1 MKLWL
6 TQRMRRKAKAEAASP
21 AHARGRPMSVESLEH
36 IVRNRVRM
44 FLRHTWLVTV
54 FGTLVIAGCV
64 WAAFYSVTAPQIMR
78 IAAGP
83 AGSASDKI
91 VHVLIDRFAAD
102 KDKIRLR
109 LVSTGGP
116 KESADAMSK
125 GTADLAVLPSTVG
138 DSPSWPVVAIMRQNV
153 MALMVPAP
161 PGVTAPAKKES
172 PAAAKKPSAAPE
184 KKEKPAKTGKGASA
198 TKVAAAKP
206 AKSGKSD
213 KTSKSAK
220 SADTGT
226 DDDSAASSDTEAA
239 DTTAA
244 DKPDKLD
251 KVTKLAGKR
260 VGIITGSVAT
270 ADLLNVLLDH
280 YGVPRDKVQVS
291 LIEPKDLAQAVK
303 ANQIDAVF
311 VAGSATGRAISDAV
325 DAVSQNGQ
333 APSFIDIDEAD
344 GIVKRNPA
352 FDSIDIDA
360 GTFGGNPPSPDDSL
374 KTLSFPE
381 YLVAR
386 KAFNHDAIATLAKLI
401 YSSRLA
407 LAAAL
412 PGEIKIKAP
421 STEKDAGVL
430 VHPGALAYLG
440 DDQKSFFDKY
450 GDDIFY
456 GLLIF
461 PIFGS
466 AIAGMAGYFRKSG
479 RTRRLRLLQKLL
491 DMVRKAN
498 AVPSLEALDQF
509 QHDVDQLVIAVI
521 HQTEREEYDQGAQM
535 AFSLALDQVRF
546 AIGSRRAT
554 LLHPGEGKA
563 SGKYAAA

>member
-1 MKLWL
+1 
-6 TQRMRRKAKAEAASP
+6 
-21 AHARGRPMSVESLEH
+21 MSVESLEH

-54 FGTLVIAGCV
+54 LGTLVIAGCV
-64 WAAFYSVTAPQIMR
+64 WAAFYSVTAPQVMR

-102 KDKIRLR
+102 KNKIRLR

-116 KESADAMSK
+116 KESAAAMSK

-172 PAAAKKPSAAPE
+172 PAPAKKPSAAPE

-198 TKVAAAKP
+198 AKVAAAKP

-213 KTSKSAK
+213 KSSKTAK
-220 SADTGT
+220 SADTAS
-226 DDDSAASSDTEAA
+226 DDDSAAGSDTEAA
-239 DTTAA
+239 DTAAA

-280 YGVPRDKVQVS
+280 YGVPHDKVQVS

-311 VAGSATGRAISDAV
+311 VAGSAIGRAISDAV

-421 STEKDAGVL
+421 STEKDAGVM

-521 HQTEREEYDQGAQM
+521 HQTEREDYDQSAQM

-546 AIGSRRAT
+546 AIASRRAM
-554 LLHPGEGKA
+554 LLGHPDEGEA

>member
-6 TQRMRRKAKAEAASP
+6 SQRTRRKAKTEASH
-21 AHARGRPMSVESLEH
+21 AHGRPMSVESLEH
-36 IVRNRVRM
+36 LVRSRVRM

-54 FGTLVIAGCV
+54 LGTLVIAGSV
-64 WAAFYSVTAPQIMR
+64 WMAFYLMTAPQIIR

-91 VHVLIDRFAAD
+91 VHVLIDRFVTD
-102 KDKIRLR
+102 KNKIRLQ

-116 KESADAMSK
+116 RESAEAMSK
-125 GTADLAVLPSTVG
+125 GVADLAVLPSTVG

-153 MALMVPAP
+153 MALMVPAT
-161 PGVTAPAKKES
+161 PGAAAPAKQETPAPAKKR
-172 PAAAKKPSAAPE
+172 PVAAPE
-184 KKEKPAKTGKGASA
+184 KKEKPAKAGKS
-198 TKVAAAKP
+198 AKP
-206 AKSGKSD
+206 APAKTAKSSKTGKDDKSGNATKSD
-213 KTSKSAK
+213 
-220 SADTGT
+220 DTAIDGG
-226 DDDSAASSDTEAA
+226 SAAGGDAEAA
-239 DTTAA
+239 DTAA
-244 DKPDKLD
+244 ADKLD

-260 VGIITGSVAT
+260 VGIVTGSVAT
-270 ADLLNVLLDH
+270 VDLLDVLLDH

-303 ANQIDAVF
+303 DNQVDAVF
-311 VAGSATGRAISDAV
+311 VAGSPTGRAIGDAV
-325 DAVSQNGQ
+325 TAVTQNGH

-344 GIVKRNPA
+344 GIVQRDPA
-352 FDSIDIDA
+352 FDSVDIDA

-386 KAFNHDAIATLAKLI
+386 KRFNPDAIATLAKLI

-407 LAAAL
+407 LAAAM
-412 PGEIKIKAP
+412 PGEIKVKAP
-421 STEKDAGVL
+421 STDKDASVL
-430 VHPGALAYLG
+430 VHPGALVYLG

-466 AIAGMAGYFRKSG
+466 AIAGMAGYFQKSG

-491 DMVRKAN
+491 DMVRRAN
-498 AVPSLEALDQF
+498 AAQSLAELDQF
-509 QHDVDQLVIAVI
+509 QQDLDHLVVAVI
-521 HQTEREEYDQGAQM
+521 HQTEREEYDQNAQM

-546 AIGSRRAT
+546 AIASRRAI
-554 LLHPGEGKA
+554 LLGHSGDGKA
-563 SGKYAAA
+563 GGKYAAA

>member
-1 MKLWL
+1 
-6 TQRMRRKAKAEAASP
+6 
-21 AHARGRPMSVESLEH
+21 MSVESLEH

-54 FGTLVIAGCV
+54 LGTLVIAGCV
-64 WAAFYSVTAPQIMR
+64 WAAFYSVTAPQVMR

-102 KDKIRLR
+102 KNKIRLR

-116 KESADAMSK
+116 KESAAAMSK

-172 PAAAKKPSAAPE
+172 PAPAKKPSAAPE

-198 TKVAAAKP
+198 AKVAAAKP

-213 KTSKSAK
+213 KSSKTAK
-220 SADTGT
+220 SADTAS
-226 DDDSAASSDTEAA
+226 DDDSAAGSDTEAA
-239 DTTAA
+239 DTAAA

-280 YGVPRDKVQVS
+280 YGVPHDKVQVS

-311 VAGSATGRAISDAV
+311 VAGSAIGRAISDAV

-421 STEKDAGVL
+421 STEKDAGVM

-521 HQTEREEYDQGAQM
+521 HQTEREDYDQSAQM

-546 AIGSRRAT
+546 AIASRRAM
-554 LLHPGEGKA
+554 LLGHPGEGKA